1 MSSLEQFSDFEKIKD
16 DETKTYAISSLLN
29 VMTDLVKL
37 AEKYELEGELYF
49 RGGVPRI
56 LDLIGRKQESKF
68 IMSIASD
75 ERLKGKAKWEKLVFE
90 D

>member
-16 DETKTYAISSLLN
+16 DETKTYTISSLLN

-49 RGGVPRI
+49 GGGFPRI
-56 LDLIGRKQESKF
+56 LDLIGRHRECKF
-68 IMSIASD
+68 IMYRTKD
-75 ERLKGKAKWEKLVFE
+75 
-90 D
+90 